1 MKLRELRQAT
11 ALPRAIVGS
20 LLIAGA
26 ERYLLDAPAGPV
38 ADPPPAPRAAAPAT
52 DPQGAT

>member
-26 ERYLLDAPAGPV
+26 ERYLLDAPTGPPLTAGP
-38 ADPPPAPRAAAPAT
+38 ATPPV
-52 DPQGAT
+52 DGQGAT